1 MEPPVE
7 VLIHNE
13 LLGIKG
19 REGTLL
25 GINPSG
31 FYEVTTLFGDR
42 PHRILLPIASTV
54 LITAS
59 PEEDWEVEIDDFEP

>member
-13 LLGIKG
+13 LLGVKG
-19 REGTLL
+19 REGILL

-31 FYEVTTLFGDR
+31 YYEVTTLIGER
-42 PHRILLPIASTV
+42 PHRILLPIATTV
-54 LITAS
+54 LVTKN
-59 PEEDWEVEIDDFEP
+59 PEEDWDTVLEDVER

>member
-25 GINPSG
+25 GINPAG
-31 FYEVTTLFGDR
+31 FYEVTTLFGER
-42 PHRILLPIASTV
+42 PHRILLPISATV
-54 LITAS
+54 LITRA
-59 PEEDWEVEIDDFEP
+59 PEEDWESALDDVEI

>member
-1 MEPPVE
+1 MEPPVD

-25 GINPSG
+25 AINPSG
-31 FYEVTTLFGDR
+31 FYEVTTLFGER

-59 PEEDWEVEIDDFEP
+59 PEEDWESEIDDFEP